1 MVPYK
6 SMVQQIKDLG
16 RKVEKKMENG
26 FQMVRLSVNE
36 RGLLRLEGTR
46 EVVLSVKTMTG
57 ADETD
62 NDWLMENMSNVYSQY
77 CARVNEYRKTE
88 GK

>member
-6 SMVQQIKDLG
+6 SMVQQIEGLG
-16 RKVEKKMENG
+16 RKVEMNMENE
-26 FQMVRLSVNE
+26 FQKIRLSVNE

-46 EVVLSVKTMTG
+46 EVVFSVKTMTG

-62 NDWLMENMSNVYSQY
+62 NDWLMETMSNVYSQY
-77 CARVNEYRKTE
+77 CARVNEYREME
-88 GK
+88 GM